1 MAVNINTVYQT
12 VLYILNKE
20 QRGYVP
26 PSEFNNIATQV
37 QLEIFNSYFP
47 DANQVNRAN
56 QKNTQNDTEYFNV
69 FDNLSYRLTPFVQEV
84 SFLLINTLPGNNP
97 IYVDGIGFYYPA
109 IDPVSGAVNRPIYLL
124 GEVTCVYNGNP
135 TLNSVAQRVS
145 KKEYT
150 KIEKSKLTKPTPE
163 HPIYYNYGFVNPSL
177 DSLDSY
183 TIIPSPLPDSVTAS
197 VIKTPSNPIWGFV
210 GGSNGQYLYNRNSSN
225 NFSLDASEQ
234 TNLVIKILKYLGIVI
249 NDPTIIQTAAQESTK
264 IEVNEKS

>member
-1 MAVNINTVYQT
+1 MAVNVNTVYQT

-26 PSEFNNIATQV
+26 PAEFNSIATQV

-47 DANQVNRAN
+47 DGNQINRVNQN
-56 QKNTQNDTEYFNV
+56 NTQNNTEYFNT
-69 FDNLSYRLTPFVQEV
+69 FENLSYKLTPFVQEV
-84 SFLLINTLPGNNP
+84 SFLLNSTIPGNDP
-97 IYVDGIGFYYPA
+97 IYSDGIGFSFPSV
-109 IDPVSGAVNRPIYLL
+109 DPVSGTLNPIIYLL
-124 GEVTCVYNGNP
+124 GEVTCNYTGNP
-135 TLNSVAQRVS
+135 TLNSVAQIVS

-150 KIEKSKLTKPTPE
+150 IIQKSKLTKPTRN
-163 HPIYYNYGFVNPSL
+163 HPIYYNYGYTNPS
-177 DSLDSY
+177 STGVNSY
-183 TIIPSPLPDSVTAS
+183 IIIPSPLPDSVTAS
-197 VIKTPSNPIWGFV
+197 VIITPSSPIWGFV

-234 TNLVIKILKYLGIVI
+234 TNLVVKILKYLGIVI